1 MAQLAV
7 RGSAP
12 RVDRV
17 VLREGERVEV
27 PARQPHDARV
37 PQRLDAAGRRL
48 GGAAAVAELP
58 LLPVPPAVELALRG
72 ERKRVRPVAAREPSD
87 RMTAQ
92 GRLPARR
99 ADGVRPQRPQRAA
112 AALPPRK
119 DVAAA
124 GECEGVRGA
133 ECDVCLPSG

>member
-1 MAQLAV
+1 MRAAAGGEEQPSPPHSGQRARRRLVRCDGMAQLAV

-37 PQRLDAAGRRL
+37 PQRLDAARRRL

-58 LLPVPPAVELALRG
+58 LLPVPPIAGWSPNR
-72 ERKRVRPVAAREPSD
+72 RSPVIP
-87 RMTAQ
+87 
-92 GRLPARR
+92 GILPT
-99 ADGVRPQRPQRAA
+99 V
-112 AALPPRK
+112 
-119 DVAAA
+119 
-124 GECEGVRGA
+124 
-133 ECDVCLPSG
+133 